1 MGNNNRKRNT
11 NHKKKKQTVKVNSSD
26 TTQATRNIDTQN
38 RGTQQ
43 TQAHEENRFSAQ
55 EELYKVEN
63 QQYELLTKL
72 FAFLLTLYGIDF
84 FQKSILSK
92 ASAEE
97 PPYIHYAIPA
107 ILLTLLATY
116 ALKLHRV
123 NQIQKGMARDINNFY
138 TNKRTLRAFKTICG
152 PGKYEHN
159 AALNLWQ
166 KRLKRKGAREGLS
179 NPEIV
184 SEIGSRYASWLGLA
198 ATFFGLVFPSVPQLA
213 SYATAAL
220 LFASAVFTAYT
231 FVYFKA
237 SNQHLV
243 NQILRHETQQC

>member
-1 MGNNNRKRNT
+1 MGKHNRKQNT
-11 NHKKKKQTVKVNSSD
+11 NRKKKKQTVNSSD
-26 TTQATRNIDTQN
+26 TTQATQNIDTQN

-107 ILLTLLATY
+107 ILLALLVTC

-123 NQIQKGMARDINNFY
+123 NQIQKGMAHDINNFY
-138 TNKRTLRAFKTICG
+138 TNNRTLRVFKTICG

-159 AALNLWQ
+159 AALWQ

-184 SEIGSRYASWLGLA
+184 SEFGSRYASWLGLA

-243 NQILRHETQQC
+243 NQMLRHEAQQC

>member
-1 MGNNNRKRNT
+1 MRKHNRKRNT
-11 NHKKKKQTVKVNSSD
+11 NRKKKKQTVKVNSSD

-107 ILLTLLATY
+107 ILLTLLATC

-123 NQIQKGMARDINNFY
+123 NQIQKGMARDINKFY
-138 TNKRTLRAFKTICG
+138 TKNRILRTVKATCG
-152 PGKYEHN
+152 PGKYEHG
-159 AALNLWQ
+159 AVLNHWQ
-166 KRLKRKGAREGLS
+166 KRLKRKGIRKGLS

-184 SEIGSRYASWLGLA
+184 REIGSRFASLLGLA

-213 SYATAAL
+213 SYATVAL

-231 FVYFKA
+231 FVYFRA

-243 NQILRHETQQC
+243 NRMLRHEAQQC

>member
-1 MGNNNRKRNT
+1 MGKHNRKQNT
-11 NHKKKKQTVKVNSSD
+11 NRKKKKQTVNSSD
-26 TTQATRNIDTQN
+26 TTQATQNIDTQN

-107 ILLTLLATY
+107 ILLALLVTC

-123 NQIQKGMARDINNFY
+123 NQIQ
-138 TNKRTLRAFKTICG
+138 
-152 PGKYEHN
+152 KYEHN

-184 SEIGSRYASWLGLA
+184 SEFGSRYASWLGLA

-243 NQILRHETQQC
+243 NQMLRHEAQQC